1 MALMWESRE
10 SRRRGWMVFVIWLG
24 VAAFCAYVDHA
35 RGSTVALPVFLVI
48 SVSAVYFGFR
58 GQRPSRFEFEV
69 LENESRAV
77 RSRTMGFEVRILADQ
92 IEYRDDGK
100 VFSLKPQPTAASR
113 TEFGLNLRPDARWN
127 APFDSELISENKRK
141 EISGAIIAAVGFI
154 QGNEIDRRGAKVC

>member
-1 MALMWESRE
+1 MWESRE
-10 SRRRGWMVFVIWLG
+10 SRRRGWIVFVIWLG
-24 VAAFCAYVDHA
+24 VAGFCAYVDHA

-48 SVSAVYFGFR
+48 SVTAVYFGFR
-58 GQRPSRFEFEV
+58 GQRPSRFKFEV

-92 IEYRDDGK
+92 IEYRHDDK
-100 VFSLKPQPTAASR
+100 VFSLKPQPTAGTR

-127 APFDSELISENKRK
+127 APFDSELISENNKRK

-154 QGNEIDRRGAKVC
+154 QGNELGRRRRKSS